1 MITPPAGFIDK
12 MNSKTR
18 NPTQRLLVSW
28 KNTLLSGEWFRL
40 DQSRLDSGAILTKI
54 PYLDGVTITDFIA
67 DLDSKVY
74 KDESE
79 YVMMLEG
86 YAEALGDNGQ
96 YSISD
101 FDCELVNTNNRFT
114 PRINKNLLKNPGY
127 EDSFSYWNS
136 ILGVDSTKVIDED
149 NPRIG
154 IRAAQ
159 LNNPSSNENALF
171 SSLIP
176 LNYGSPIDFSENY
189 TFSDYVMGSGVL
201 TICLRSYNN
210 NAIGNNHNITSGL
223 IASQCTTFNL
233 VSGTW
238 NRPSISLSVASGASY
253 LKAFISIASGR
264 WSRHDDG
271 QIEKG
276 LVSTIIDDEFIGDF
290 IVPKRL
296 LKVEVGFN
304 TIHVP
309 KFSGFSDR
317 IKPSTKGDTV
327 QIHAYD
333 FADRLKD
340 IIIEDKY
347 YSNKRTD
354 QIITELATLAD
365 IDSSK
370 MELEVGT
377 LTPEFAYFPEGSI
390 WYYMAQVAEAEGGR
404 IFFDEE
410 GILRFWSRTH
420 YSIYQNTAYIF
431 DFTDHIQN
439 IDYEISNEKVKNR
452 IVVKAKPRQLLVN
465 ERVFHDDT
473 AQSLEN
479 GENKEFFCQFAF
491 RNEISIPALNVSV
504 PVLGVDIK
512 ATENADG
519 SGSDLSSYLSISSYY
534 TFRESMRINLQS
546 SYSGTLYVTTFNIYG
561 DPIVIKKQIEQITY
575 DSDSQGLY
583 DVQTLQIENDLI
595 PDDASALVLAEQ
607 RLEELKDP
615 RDFITID
622 VIGVPYLQIGDKVS
636 VQRSFDGTF
645 EDFYVVKNRWRFEED
660 FVQTLDLEKK
670 VIV

>member
-1 MITPPAGFIDK
+1 MITPPAGFIDR

-28 KNTLLSGEWFRL
+28 QNTLLSGEWFRL

-74 KDESE
+74 EDESE

-114 PRINKNLLKNPGY
+114 PRANKNLLKNPGY
-127 EDSFSYWNS
+127 EDSFNYWNG
-136 ILGVDSTKVIDED
+136 ITGVNATQVIDE
-149 NPRIG
+149 NHPRSG
-154 IRAAQ
+154 VRAGQ
-159 LNNPSSNENALF
+159 LNNPSVNENALF
-171 SSLIP
+171 SDPMP
-176 LNYGSPIDFSENY
+176 LNDGSPIDFAENY
-189 TFSDYVMGSGVL
+189 TFSDYVMGSGLL
-201 TICLRSYNN
+201 TICLRSYDHR
-210 NAIGNNHNITSGL
+210 AVGNNHNITSGL
-223 IASQCTTFNL
+223 IASQCTIVHL
-233 VSGTW
+233 VSGSW
-238 NRPSISLSVASGASY
+238 SRPSISLTVASGARY
-253 LKAFISIASGR
+253 LKAFLSIASGK

-271 QIEKG
+271 QVEEG
-276 LVSTIIDDEFIGDF
+276 LVATIIDNEFIGDF
-290 IVPKRL
+290 IIPKRL

-309 KFSGFSDR
+309 KFAGFSDR
-317 IKPSTKGDTV
+317 IHPSTKGDTV

-354 QIITELATLAD
+354 QLITELATLAD

-370 MELEVGT
+370 MVLETGT
-377 LTPEFAYFPEGSI
+377 VTPEFAYFAEGSI

-404 IFFDEE
+404 VFFDEE
-410 GILRFWSRTH
+410 GILRFWSKSH
-420 YSIYQNTAYIF
+420 YSTYQSAAYRF

-439 IDYEISNEKVKNR
+439 IDYEISNAKVKNR
-452 IVVKAKPRQLLVN
+452 IVVKAKPRQLLTN
-465 ERVFHDDT
+465 ERIFHDDT
-473 AQSLEN
+473 AQSLEL

-491 RNEISIPALNVSV
+491 RNELSVPALNVQM
-504 PVLGVDIK
+504 PVLGTDIK
-512 ATENADG
+512 ATANADG
-519 SGSDLSSYLSISSYY
+519 SGANLSAYLSITSSYI
-534 TFRESMRINLQS
+534 FRESMRINLQS
-546 SYSGTLYVTTFNIYG
+546 SYAGTLYVTTFNIYG
-561 DPIVIKKQIEQITY
+561 DPIVIKKQVEQIAS

-595 PDDASALVLAEQ
+595 PDDASALALAEQ

-615 RDFITID
+615 RDFITIE
-622 VIGVPYLQIGDKVS
+622 VVGVPYLQIGDKVT